1 MNQIIHKIRSI
12 INKEQK
18 KTFFFIV
25 LLMIVA
31 AFLEFLSIGF
41 IIPVVSIVVDQ
52 NIQNSYINFEFLN
65 SFIKNQSSNQLL
77 LITFFLF
84 FLIFIIKF
92 FFSVFFLYKKND
104 FIFQVRN
111 SISIKIFKS
120 FLKRPYDFHQQNNS
134 SKLAINCK
142 YEVEQFTANIL
153 ISGLEILS
161 DIGLILSLLILL
173 ISLEFKLTIILI
185 STFFLFMYLYQ
196 FILKKRS
203 MIWANERQKYDILI
217 SKVIQEGLG
226 SIKEIILNFKENYFL
241 KNFSHYLQRSLVAN
255 VRAQMSFEI
264 PRPLMELVAI
274 IAFILI
280 FYFLT
285 FLDYETS
292 RIITLLGIFAA
303 VTFKL
308 LPCFNRLIGCLQRIR
323 YGLPVVDFIYN
334 ELMNSNNLIED
345 DKNIIQD
352 KDIQKFKLKK
362 FIAIKSL
369 NFSYKDSEQNKKIIF
384 DNANFKIA
392 KGELIAIVGESG
404 VGKSTLLNL
413 ISGLVK
419 NYEGDILIDNHNIK
433 ELRSI
438 WTNRVAFI
446 SQNPFFLDDSIKHNI
461 AFAENSDDLS
471 LDKIWSSLKSAQ
483 LYDYVNNSKDKLET
497 VIGEDGTKMSGGQ
510 LQRLAIARALYQDSD
525 LIILDESL
533 NALDPSNENEILQI
547 LAKLKNEKTII
558 LISHKESSLK
568 YCDQVFKI
576 ENKKI
581 LLK

>member
-438 WTNRVAFI
+438 WTNRVTFI

>member
-84 FLIFIIKF
+84 FLIFTIKF

-104 FIFQVRN
+104 FIFQIRN

-161 DIGLILSLLILL
+161 DIGLIISLLILL

>member
-84 FLIFIIKF
+84 FLIFTIKF

-104 FIFQVRN
+104 FIFQIRN

-161 DIGLILSLLILL
+161 DIGLIISLLILL

-461 AFAENSDDLS
+461 AFAENSDALS

>member
-1 MNQIIHKIRSI
+1 
-12 INKEQK
+12 
-18 KTFFFIV
+18 
-25 LLMIVA
+25 
-31 AFLEFLSIGF
+31 
-41 IIPVVSIVVDQ
+41 
-52 NIQNSYINFEFLN
+52 
-65 SFIKNQSSNQLL
+65 
-77 LITFFLF
+77 
-84 FLIFIIKF
+84 
-92 FFSVFFLYKKND
+92 
-104 FIFQVRN
+104 
-111 SISIKIFKS
+111 
-120 FLKRPYDFHQQNNS
+120 
-134 SKLAINCK
+134 
-142 YEVEQFTANIL
+142 
-153 ISGLEILS
+153 
-161 DIGLILSLLILL
+161 
-173 ISLEFKLTIILI
+173 
-185 STFFLFMYLYQ
+185 
-196 FILKKRS
+196 
-203 MIWANERQKYDILI
+203 
-217 SKVIQEGLG
+217 
-226 SIKEIILNFKENYFL
+226 
-241 KNFSHYLQRSLVAN
+241 
-255 VRAQMSFEI
+255 
-264 PRPLMELVAI
+264 
-274 IAFILI
+274 
-280 FYFLT
+280 
-285 FLDYETS
+285 
-292 RIITLLGIFAA
+292 
-303 VTFKL
+303 
-308 LPCFNRLIGCLQRIR
+308 
-323 YGLPVVDFIYN
+323 
-334 ELMNSNNLIED
+334 MNSNNLIED